1 MHSRPRFFITGK
13 ILDVGEKYPL
23 SADDSN
29 HVASVLRLGKGSAV
43 EISDG
48 AGRCFTAEITRMT
61 KKAVEVLI
69 KKPCTKGSEPPLA
82 ITLAQGLLKG
92 RKMDLVIRQAVELGV
107 ARVVPLITARSVPAL
122 EGQRANTRTERWQ
135 KIARSAAQQSRREII
150 PRVEA
155 PMRLADFC
163 ADHGSEG
170 EIVLVFWEGKKGKGL
185 LFERE
190 GNSSRGVSGMTVVV
204 GPEGGFPAEEIESL
218 RRCHAIIA
226 GLGPRVLRAET
237 AAVVGLA
244 LVQAL
249 LGDLLGERS

>member
-1 MHSRPRFFITGK
+1 MRSRPRFFITDK
-13 ILDVGEKYPL
+13 ILDVGGKYPL
-23 SADDSN
+23 STDDSN

-48 AGRCFTAEITRMT
+48 TGRCFAAEITKMSG
-61 KKAVEVLI
+61 KAVEVQI
-69 KKPCTKGSEPPLA
+69 KEPYAASSEPPVA

-92 RKMDLVIRQAVELGV
+92 RKMDLVVRQAVELGV
-107 ARVVPLITARSVPAL
+107 ARIVPLITARSVPAL
-122 EGQRANTRTERWQ
+122 EGQRADTRTERWQ

-155 PMRLADFC
+155 PVLLDDFC
-163 ADHGSEG
+163 AGHGSG
-170 EIVLVFWEGKKGKGL
+170 GGIVLVFWEGKKKKGL
-185 LFERE
+185 LFERN
-190 GNSSRGVSGMTVVV
+190 GGSSRGVSRITVVV
-204 GPEGGFPAEEIESL
+204 GPEGGLSVEEIESL
-218 RRCHAIIA
+218 KRCDAIIA

-249 LGDLLGERS
+249 LGDLVGERS